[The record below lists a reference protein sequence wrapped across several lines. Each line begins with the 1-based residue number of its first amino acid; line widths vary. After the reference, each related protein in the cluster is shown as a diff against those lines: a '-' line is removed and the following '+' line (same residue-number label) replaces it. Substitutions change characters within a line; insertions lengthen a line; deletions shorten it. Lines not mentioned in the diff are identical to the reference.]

1 MKKFNFGILG
11 IIGIL
16 ILVVFASGCTSS
28 NNNSTVN
35 NTSSGG
41 QSSQSSQ
48 SGQSG
53 SGTSNQYNT
62 VHVDYAGSFSGSITD
77 SGGTRTVQGTGPQSF
92 QLSMN
97 PGNVGITFQKRDN
110 GNGTLTVSILDIN
123 ANTLKTNSTNAVFG
137 VVALSYTF

>member
-1 MKKFNFGILG
+1 LKKINFGFLV

-16 ILVVFASGCTSS
+16 MLVVFASGCTSS

-35 NTSSGG
+35 NTSTGV
-41 QSSQSSQ
+41 QSSQSS
-48 SGQSG
+48 QSG

-97 PGNVGITFQKRDN
+97 PGNVGMTIQKKDN

-123 ANTLKTNSTNAVFG
+123 ANTLKTNSTNAAFG
-137 VVALSYTF
+137 VVSLSYTF